1 MKCKYDIIYYLV
13 DFLGFSLVW
22 PKYFAIWKT
31 LNEFIMILAYLLK
44 PKKQN
49 WSKNRFFIIKLDTIF
64 IKTRLL
70 IKKLGKSKNLVKIL
84 L

>member
-1 MKCKYDIIYYLV
+1 MKCKYDIINYLV

-31 LNEFIMILAYLLK
+31 LDEFIINLAYLLK

-49 WSKNRFFIIKLDTIF
+49 WSKNRFFYY
-64 IKTRLL
+64 L
-70 IKKLGKSKNLVKIL
+70 IKYYFHENKASNQKIGKNEKLS
-84 L
+84 